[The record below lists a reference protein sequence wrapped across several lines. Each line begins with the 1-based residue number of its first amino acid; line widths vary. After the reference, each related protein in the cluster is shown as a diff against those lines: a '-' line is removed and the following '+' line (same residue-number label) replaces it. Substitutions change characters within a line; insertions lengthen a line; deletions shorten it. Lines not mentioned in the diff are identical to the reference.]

1 MLKLIRDN
9 RAVEVGTKIP
19 VKAELA
25 RTADD
30 VQALGYKAANGDLP
44 QPPYG
49 PESASKYRPEDYR
62 VALWMHSKATK
73 EIAVPQ
79 AYAVPVEAAWM
90 VTRLLMHGV
99 RVERLKQ
106 PADGI
111 QCEVL
116 TITEDE
122 RVTELQNHRL
132 HSVEVKGKAESRS
145 LPAGTFIVR
154 TDQPLGK
161 MAAYLLEPESEDG
174 LLAWN
179 FLDPDV
185 KPGMVYPIAR
195 VMQSVSG
202 TEAIQEVG
210 KVEPLPLNMRWR
222 QARFGH
228 RFCIHRR
235 RTLEPLGP
243 RVIMNCWLAATVSGW
258 SSIRSPAP
266 RARAMS

>member
-1 MLKLIRDN
+1 MTQLLNDEDVDVLIDTHTTNGSLHRYDLTYAVPNNPIVAPAISQWLRDSMLRQSPRGSNPRASRRFTTATLKIDTLPGKAFGHEPRYSTEIMGLRGKIGILAESYSYAPYEKRIESTYQFVLETLAELNSNSAKVLKLIRDN

-132 HSVEVKGKAESRS
+132 HSLK
-145 LPAGTFIVR
+145 
-154 TDQPLGK
+154 
-161 MAAYLLEPESEDG
+161 
-174 LLAWN
+174 
-179 FLDPDV
+179 
-185 KPGMVYPIAR
+185 
-195 VMQSVSG
+195 
-202 TEAIQEVG
+202 
-210 KVEPLPLNMRWR
+210 
-222 QARFGH
+222 
-228 RFCIHRR
+228 
-235 RTLEPLGP
+235 
-243 RVIMNCWLAATVSGW
+243 
-258 SSIRSPAP
+258 
-266 RARAMS
+266 